1 MLSFVSSDQVNLV
14 DFHGARKVW
23 GGGGLHHPLPKLPG
37 QLLGIIFVDSQ
48 FMGDLAIA
56 QIQPHQV
63 QPGNPDPQWLV
74 MARKHR
80 SSQVVKLLLTCQ
92 TAISLSGTLTLVPA
106 LFGDLVHVAVRTP
119 HPFWPAVGPDDLKTL
134 VVV

>member
-1 MLSFVSSDQVNLV
+1 MLSFVSSDQVDLV
-14 DFHGARKVW
+14 DFHGARQ
-23 GGGGLHHPLPKLPG
+23 GRGDGGLHHPTSEVLG

-48 FMGDLAIA
+48 FMSDLAIA

-80 SSQVVKLLLTCQ
+80 SSQVVKLLLTC
-92 TAISLSGTLTLVPA
+92 
-106 LFGDLVHVAVRTP
+106 
-119 HPFWPAVGPDDLKTL
+119 
-134 VVV
+134 